1 MPNYYFS
8 GQGSLKMAE
17 RDPATGNPLGFLPLG
32 NIPELTLNIEVSKF
46 EHKESESGARL
57 IDLTLTT
64 EKKGTF
70 EFTVENLSVDNLAL
84 GLWGEVVTVAAGTVA
99 TGSPESV
106 ILAKFVAGAQYAL
119 KHANV
124 STVVL
129 KDSTGVTT
137 YVLDTDY
144 TLDPINGTFTP
155 KVGGAIATAT
165 VSAGVTVKA
174 EYAYGGYK
182 RVDAFTRADAPVR
195 WLRFEGLNTVDGSRV
210 IVDLFKAQ
218 FDPLTGYGL
227 INEELGSV
235 TMGGTLLGDATRL
248 TGSKFFS
255 QRNQGA

>member
-1 MPNYYFS
+1 MANYYFS

-17 RDPATGNPLGFLPLG
+17 RDPVTGEPLGFLPLG

-70 EFTVENLSVDNLAL
+70 EFTVENLSLDNLAM
-84 GLWGEVVTVAAGTVA
+84 GLWGETVTVAAGTVS
-99 TGSPESV
+99 TVPEV
-106 ILAKFVAGAQYAL
+106 ITLGKFVPGAQYAL
-119 KHANV
+119 KHSKV
-124 STVVL
+124 TTLVL

-137 YVLDTDY
+137 YVKDTDY
-144 TLDPINGTFTP
+144 KEDAVNGTFTP
-155 KVGGAIATAT
+155 LAGGAIATAT
-165 VSAGVTVKA
+165 AVAGATVQA
-174 EYAYGGYK
+174 TYSYAAYK

-195 WLRFEGLNTVDGSRV
+195 WLRFEGLNTVDNTRV

-227 INEELGSV
+227 INEELASIQ
-235 TMGGTLLGDATRL
+235 MAGTLLGDSTRQ

-255 QRNQGA
+255 QRNIG

>member
-1 MPNYYFS
+1 MANYYFS

-17 RDPATGNPLGFLPLG
+17 RDPVTGEPLGFLPLG
-32 NIPELTLNIEVSKF
+32 NIPELTLNIEVTKF

-70 EFTVENLSVDNLAL
+70 EFTVENLSLDNLAM
-84 GLWGEVVTVAAGTVA
+84 GLWGETVTVAAGSVD
-99 TGSPESV
+99 TGTPEL
-106 ILAKFVAGAQYAL
+106 ITLGKFVAGASYAL
-119 KHANV
+119 KHSRV
-124 STVVL
+124 TTFVL

-144 TLDPINGTFTP
+144 TLDPVNGTFTP
-155 KVGGAIATAT
+155 KAGGAIATAT
-165 VSAGVTVKA
+165 ATAGVTVKA
-174 EYAYGGYK
+174 SYEYAAYK

-195 WLRFEGLNTVDGSRV
+195 WLRFEGLNTIDNTRV

-227 INEELGSV
+227 INEELASIA
-235 TMGGTLLGDATRL
+235 MAGTLLGDSTRL

-255 QRNQGA
+255 QRNIG

>member
-1 MPNYYFS
+1 MANYYFS

-17 RDPATGNPLGFLPLG
+17 RDPVTGEPLGFLPLG

-70 EFTVENLSVDNLAL
+70 EFTVENLSLDNLAM
-84 GLWGEVVTVAAGTVA
+84 GLWGETVSVPSGTVS
-99 TGSPESV
+99 TTPEV
-106 ILAKFVAGAQYAL
+106 ITLGKFVPGAQYAL
-119 KHANV
+119 KHSKV
-124 STVVL
+124 TTLVL

-137 YVLDTDY
+137 YVKDTDY
-144 TLDPINGTFTP
+144 TEDVVNGTFTP
-155 KVGGAIATAT
+155 KAGGAIATAT
-165 VSAGVTVKA
+165 ATAGVTVQA
-174 EYAYGGYK
+174 TYSYAAYK

-195 WLRFEGLNTVDGSRV
+195 WLRFEGLNTVDNTRV

-227 INEELGSV
+227 INEELASIK
-235 TMGGTLLGDATRL
+235 MAGTLLGDSTRL

-255 QRNQGA
+255 QRNIG

>member
-1 MPNYYFS
+1 MANYYFS

-17 RDPATGNPLGFLPLG
+17 RDPVTGEPLGFLPLG

-70 EFTVENLSVDNLAL
+70 EFTVENLSLDNLAM
-84 GLWGEVVTVAAGTVA
+84 GLWGETVTVPSGSVAVGT
-99 TGSPESV
+99 PET
-106 ILAKFVAGAQYAL
+106 ITLGKFMAGAQYAL
-119 KHANV
+119 KHSRV
-124 STVVL
+124 TTFVL

-144 TLDPINGTFTP
+144 TLDAVNGTFTP
-155 KVGGAIATAT
+155 KAGGAIATAT
-165 VSAGVTVKA
+165 ALAGVTVKA
-174 EYAYGGYK
+174 SYEYAAYK
-182 RVDAFTRADAPVR
+182 RVDAFTRSDAPVR
-195 WLRFEGLNTVDGSRV
+195 WLRFEGLNTIDNTRV

-227 INEELGSV
+227 INEELASIA
-235 TMGGTLLGDATRL
+235 MAGTLLGDSTRL

-255 QRNQGA
+255 QRNIG

>member
-1 MPNYYFS
+1 MANYYFS

-17 RDPATGNPLGFLPLG
+17 RDPVTGEPLGFLPLG

-70 EFTVENLSVDNLAL
+70 EFTVENLSLDNLAM
-84 GLWGEVVTVAAGTVA
+84 GLWGETVSVAAGTVS
-99 TGSPESV
+99 TTPEV
-106 ILAKFVAGAQYAL
+106 ITLGKFVPGAQYAL
-119 KHANV
+119 KHSRVN
-124 STVVL
+124 TLVL
-129 KDSTGVTT
+129 KGSTGVTT
-137 YVLDTDY
+137 YVKGTDY
-144 TLDPINGTFTP
+144 TEDVVNGTFTP
-155 KVGGAIATAT
+155 KAGGAIATAT
-165 VSAGVTVKA
+165 ATAGVTVQA
-174 EYAYGGYK
+174 TYSYAAYK

-195 WLRFEGLNTVDGSRV
+195 WLRFEGLNTVDNTRV

-227 INEELGSV
+227 INEELASIK
-235 TMGGTLLGDATRL
+235 MAGTLLGDSTRL

-255 QRNQGA
+255 QRNIG